1 MDASAGIAERDLAIQ
16 RAVQEKGETIQEKEI
31 LAQEN
36 ESLSRLL
43 QETIQ
48 GNNGALHEKDAEIQR
63 LQVYCV

>member
-1 MDASAGIAERDLAIQ
+1 MNVSEKIAEKEAIL
-16 RAVQEKGETIQEKEI
+16 EKEKLTREER

-36 ESLSRLL
+36 ESLSRIV

-48 GNNGALHEKDAEIQR
+48 GSEEALCEKDTEIQR